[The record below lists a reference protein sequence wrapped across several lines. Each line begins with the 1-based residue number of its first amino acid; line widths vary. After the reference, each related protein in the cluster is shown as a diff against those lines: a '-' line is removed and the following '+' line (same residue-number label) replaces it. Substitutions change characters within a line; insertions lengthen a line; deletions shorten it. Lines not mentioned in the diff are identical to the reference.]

1 MFPFQFGKKLEY
13 KCIWAEND
21 DNGTWCSTD
30 VDENGVHK
38 PRSGNWG
45 YCGPECPH
53 ADKPKAG
60 MKFVVCL
67 KCSYLMGNSSDII
80 MLIFCIIYMKLN

>member
-1 MFPFQFGKKLEY
+1 MFPFKFGKKLQY

-21 DNGTWCSTD
+21 NNGTWCSTD

-38 PRSGNWG
+38 ASSGNWG

-53 ADKPKAG
+53 ADKPKKG
-60 MKFVVCL
+60 MKVVIA
-67 KCSYLMGNSSDII
+67 NVTFP
-80 MLIFCIIYMKLN
+80 IFSNEVIHL

>member
-60 MKFVVCL
+60 MKFVVANVTFPTFL
-67 KCSYLMGNSSDII
+67 NYANFLYNSYET
-80 MLIFCIIYMKLN
+80 